1 MLAMA
6 RVLGLTILFT
16 LLSFA
21 VSLLLGIVGVAL
33 TAMVR
38 GAHPNMPIA
47 YRDIALPVAIS
58 AAAIAIVAVT
68 ILEIRHYR
76 ACKALAAIENAN

>member
-1 MLAMA
+1 MA
-6 RVLGLTILFT
+6 RILGLTVLFT

-47 YRDIALPVAIS
+47 YREIALPVAIS
-58 AAAIAIVAVT
+58 AAAIAIVTVT

-76 ACKALAAIENAN
+76 ASKALAAIENAK

>member
-1 MLAMA
+1 MA
-6 RVLGLTILFT
+6 RILGLTVLFT

-47 YRDIALPVAIS
+47 YREIALPVAIS
-58 AAAIAIVAVT
+58 AAAIAIVTVT

-76 ACKALAAIENAN
+76 ASKALAAIENAN